1 MREKVGDGRGGP
13 ERSGPAAGGSARR
26 FASGV
31 ALPFPSL
38 RAPWT

>member
-31 ALPFPSL
+31 ALPPP
-38 RAPWT
+38 A